1 MIANTPSGNS
11 QGDTK
16 MATKNHKVR
25 ILSFDPGL
33 SHTGY
38 IFSEY
43 NLDDDRLVI
52 LKMDEI
58 HPGPVVD
65 RAQYRDEV
73 NKFDKRTVSLA
84 YLREQIT
91 KLLMEFKPDMTCSED
106 IFINPRRPTAYGA
119 LCMWVATA
127 RMVCRDIAG
136 KYLVTIPTKICK
148 AELTKSGSSDKLTV
162 QQCVAASNRIIF
174 KDPTMLTQMTEHEA
188 DSIAVANAFVV
199 RYRDLIEQY
208 VEERNGK

>member
-16 MATKNHKVR
+16 MAHNHKVK
-25 ILSFDPGL
+25 ILAFDPGL
-33 SHTGY
+33 ANTGW
-38 IFSEY
+38 SLTEY
-43 NLDDDRLVI
+43 DLDSDKLTV
-52 LKMDEI
+52 LKMDEF
-58 HPGPVVD
+58 HPSPTVD

-84 YLREQIT
+84 YLREQIS
-91 KLLMEFKPDMTCSED
+91 KLLTELRPDMTCTED
-106 IFINPRRPTAYGA
+106 IFINMHRPQAYGA
-119 LCMWVATA
+119 LAMWLATA
-127 RMVCRDIAG
+127 RMVCRDVAG
-136 KYLVTIPTKICK
+136 KYLVAIPTKICK

-162 QQCVAASNRIIF
+162 QQCVAASKRIVF
-174 KDPTMLTQMTEHEA
+174 KDPIMLTQMTEHEA
-188 DSIAVANAFVV
+188 DCLAVANAFVV